1 MLIREE
7 RKRMQSLIES
17 DIILK
22 QILLDVYTVK
32 EDVFNRLDYY
42 TKKYQK
48 YSNLKRDVNL
58 SVGFNAN
65 KSRPCVF
72 IYVADKYF
80 KSRIELEYSYD
91 GREITNHSVIMKEK
105 KRKEKNFVNVEIPVY
120 SEQTKHYT
128 NTQLFEMIKDS
139 VEMTLDLKVVNLQ
152 EQGYPLDGVRNF
164 KVFLGE

>member
-7 RKRMQSLIES
+7 KKKLEMMIES

-22 QILLDVYTVK
+22 QIVLDVYSVK

-42 TKKYQK
+42 TRKYQK
-48 YSNLKRDVNL
+48 YSDLKRDVNL

-80 KSRIELEYSYD
+80 KSKIELEYSYD
-91 GREITNHSVIMKEK
+91 GREITNHIITMKEK
-105 KRKEKNFVNVEIPVY
+105 KEKKKNFINIEIPIYLETTKSMTNTMLYAMIKNSVSENMNVEV
-120 SEQTKHYT
+120 
-128 NTQLFEMIKDS
+128 LS
-139 VEMTLDLKVVNLQ
+139 VQ
-152 EQGYPLDGVRNF
+152 ESGYPVDGVRNF
-164 KVFLGE
+164 KVFINE